1 MPELEDEDKEIFEEA
16 IEGHEFNAVS
26 TFYNMVGTVLN
37 NLFERVVT
45 TSQSVANGRGIP
57 SKTKGGV
64 NSTIRTATND
74 NDILKNSKIDS
85 YIKAI
90 KKIFIDGV
98 SLTSESNERI
108 EDGEILQI
116 SEFLLGQIYS
126 YAKYLGVEGQI
137 SIKDSGYDV
146 EDLITIGE
154 HSPDIADLLLK

>member
-1 MPELEDEDKEIFEEA
+1 MEL
-16 IEGHEFNAVS
+16 
-26 TFYNMVGTVLN
+26 T
-37 NLFERVVT
+37 
-45 TSQSVANGRGIP
+45 
-57 SKTKGGV
+57 
-64 NSTIRTATND
+64 
-74 NDILKNSKIDS
+74 ILKNSKIDL

-98 SLTSESNERI
+98 SLTSESDERI
-108 EDGEILQI
+108 EEGEILQI